1 MYRALEEECSG
12 LSCGGV
18 MSVDTVSC
26 LSVSHTRHLSF
37 PTLTCSLLSAPS
49 SAPLQLPFSTSL
61 YSLSLHSHPLSV
73 PLPIPTGKEF
83 IDAQAILRSCG
94 LGLFDLRV
102 DSLIGLYKD
111 RYAYVLVSD
120 YFYNLVKPLKGLHTS
135 SFSLQHKPLHYEQ
148 TGQARALPRLPHGHH
163 RHQAETA

>member
-1 MYRALEEECSG
+1 VYLLLEICVYRALEEECSG
-12 LSCGGV
+12 LLCSGV
-18 MSVDTVSC
+18 MSADTVSC
-26 LSVSHTRHLSF
+26 LSVSHTCHLSF

-49 SAPLQLPFSTSL
+49 SAPLPLPFSTSL

-111 RYAYVLVSD
+111 RYASVLLSD
-120 YFYNLVKPLKGLHTS
+120 YFST
-135 SFSLQHKPLHYEQ
+135 
-148 TGQARALPRLPHGHH
+148 
-163 RHQAETA
+163 

>member
-1 MYRALEEECSG
+1 MYVLLEICVYRALEEECSG
-12 LSCGGV
+12 LLCGGV
-18 MSVDTVSC
+18 MSADTVSC
-26 LSVSHTRHLSF
+26 LSVSHMRHLSF

-49 SAPLQLPFSTSL
+49 SAPLPLPFSTSL
-61 YSLSLHSHPLSV
+61 YSLSLPLPSCQLSA

-120 YFYNLVKPLKGLHTS
+120 YFSN
-135 SFSLQHKPLHYEQ
+135 
-148 TGQARALPRLPHGHH
+148 
-163 RHQAETA
+163 

>member
-1 MYRALEEECSG
+1 MYLLLEICVYRALEEECSG

-49 SAPLQLPFSTSL
+49 SAPLQLTFSTSL
-61 YSLSLHSHPLSV
+61 YSLSLPLPSCQLSAPV
-73 PLPIPTGKEF
+73 PIPTGKEF

-135 SFSLQHKPLHYEQ
+135 SFSL
-148 TGQARALPRLPHGHH
+148 
-163 RHQAETA
+163 